1 MKKEHRLKI
10 TFEYDER
17 EFTSSIADSSTIQE
31 VGEALTGL
39 LVSSGYH
46 IDTVKELFYDE
57 EDTVDVERL
66 DQGSH

>member
-1 MKKEHRLKI
+1 MMKKEHRLKI

-39 LVSSGYH
+39 LVSAGYH
-46 IDTVKELFYDE
+46 IDTVKELFYE
-57 EDTVDVERL
+57 EEE
-66 DQGSH
+66 H